1 MDNFNDQASQAF
13 SRISNSLVLLLEH
26 IEPNTF
32 EYDLIELLADYSY
45 DKAKQMSPISSTNCS
60 EMSVSLENL
69 EKRYA

>member
-45 DKAKQMSPISSTNCS
+45 DKAKQISAVSATKPGELIGNKGDSTQ
-60 EMSVSLENL
+60 
-69 EKRYA
+69 RYA